1 MENPSTRAQQFQSE
15 PEHQITI
22 NLCPSGLN
30 LGLGPLLTLSLLL
43 PLRSELAPDYLFTF
57 LSTQA
62 SINAYITNV
71 PLIGHL
77 TQVSLLT
84 NYSIISLLWHEN

>member
-1 MENPSTRAQQFQSE
+1 MENPSPRAQHFQPE

-30 LGLGPLLTLSLLL
+30 FGLGPLLTLSLLL
-43 PLRSELAPDYLFTF
+43 PLRSDLVPDYLFSF

-62 SINAYITNV
+62 SINAYATNL

-77 TQVSLLT
+77 T
-84 NYSIISLLWHEN
+84 